1 MKKIISLWGLFFL
14 MLVLLAG
21 CRKRFDPSGYIQA
34 VLDLS
39 IKGDE
44 EPVKKYVKDTKDI
57 QELKEETMEQWDSS
71 MKAEFEGADVS
82 EAIQQEWKELMLDI
96 LKESRYTVEEAE
108 KTEDGYEMQVEVE
121 PITGVFD
128 DLEAPTRE
136 RMAAYAKENKEK
148 ILDGTIPPEEADDEV
163 SRTYISAVRE
173 NMENIS
179 YGAPQTVTVEMIVD
193 GEEISFTGTE
203 EVGAL
208 MVDISGVGGFD
219 LWEAWR
225 EEAGFGPAGY
235 VKALL
240 DMYTQGS
247 TDMLRA
253 FFNDVDEIS
262 PDFHSQYWDEAVR
275 NECAAYGLSE
285 DVIADMQEMYK
296 KLVKRTK
303 YTVGEA
309 QKEGDGY
316 TVEVSVEPITGV
328 FDGYVGVIEDAAQ
341 EIMDGTSTETNIYDV
356 AFRNLAKTAA
366 ENMDNLS
373 YAEPQTDIVQVA
385 EAEDGIYEASDE
397 DLGNVFGQMIAM
409 PDMESLF

>member
-1 MKKIISLWGLFFL
+1 MKKIISLWGLCFL

-44 EPVKKYVKDTKDI
+44 EPVKQYVKDTKDI

-71 MKAEFEGADVS
+71 MEAEFEGADVS

-96 LKESRYTVEEAE
+96 LKESKYTVGEAE
-108 KTEDGYEMQVEVE
+108 KTKDGYEMQVEVE

-193 GEEISFTGTE
+193 GEEISFTGAE

-208 MVDISGVGGFD
+208 MVDMSGFGGFD

-253 FFNDVDEIS
+253 FFNDVDEI
-262 PDFHSQYWDEAVR
+262 PADFHSQYWDETVR

-296 KLVKRTK
+296 KLVKKLKPDDLLYIKSIDRLGRNYEEIQNQWRILTK
-303 YTVGEA
+303 EHGV
-309 QKEGDGY
+309 DI
-316 TVEVSVEPITGV
+316 SVLDMPLLDTRRGK
-328 FDGYVGVIEDAAQ
+328 DL
-341 EIMDGTSTETNIYDV
+341 MGTFLSDIV
-356 AFRNLAKTAA
+356 LQVLSFVA
-366 ENMDNLS
+366 ENERINMW
-373 YAEPQTDIVQVA
+373 I
-385 EAEDGIYEASDE
+385 
-397 DLGNVFGQMIAM
+397 
-409 PDMESLF
+409 

>member
-1 MKKIISLWGLFFL
+1 MKKIISLWGLCFL

-71 MKAEFEGADVS
+71 MEAEFEGADVS

-96 LKESRYTVEEAE
+96 LKESKYTVGEAE
-108 KTEDGYEMQVEVE
+108 KTKDGYEMQVEVE

-163 SRTYISAVRE
+163 S
-173 NMENIS
+173 
-179 YGAPQTVTVEMIVD
+179 
-193 GEEISFTGTE
+193 
-203 EVGAL
+203 
-208 MVDISGVGGFD
+208 
-219 LWEAWR
+219 
-225 EEAGFGPAGY
+225 
-235 VKALL
+235 
-240 DMYTQGS
+240 
-247 TDMLRA
+247 
-253 FFNDVDEIS
+253 
-262 PDFHSQYWDEAVR
+262 
-275 NECAAYGLSE
+275 
-285 DVIADMQEMYK
+285 
-296 KLVKRTK
+296 
-303 YTVGEA
+303 
-309 QKEGDGY
+309 
-316 TVEVSVEPITGV
+316 VEPITGV

-341 EIMDGTSTETNIYDV
+341 EIMNGTSIETNIYDV
-356 AFRNLAKTAA
+356 AFRNLAKTAT
-366 ENMDNLS
+366 ENMNNLS
-373 YAEPQTDIVQVA
+373 YAEPQTAIVHVS
-385 EAEDGIYEASDE
+385 EAEDGSYEASDE
-397 DLGNVFGQMIAM
+397 DLGNVFGQTIAM